1 MGIKWSKVVMLT
13 QELRNSQFLKV
24 STSINWLLNNDNSDE
39 YQKNL
44 FEVIEYIKILEM
56 ELDIRKYKM
65 ELKGMYL

>member
-1 MGIKWSKVVMLT
+1 MLT
-13 QELRNSQFLKV
+13 EELRKNQCIKAFNSFK
-24 STSINWLLNNDNSDE
+24 WLLNNDDSDE

-65 ELKGMYL
+65 ESKGIYL